1 MQANIIN
8 GVHIRVGGD
17 AGRTKGL
24 KLRIL
29 ENMFGHLQDL
39 ISLLAKYELETD
51 ESPNLKEFEIE
62 LYDFKPGSAVPAF
75 RLAPKP
81 ISLFPEIVNKQKI
94 VVAEKFDELMSY
106 ANKGIYE
113 NFFPQEQLP
122 EVRQDIAEELYGF
135 IISAGNSPITIVEPI
150 AGNGQFKEIYKVP
163 KFTKQQSDNL
173 LKPRIRRTQGAE
185 TEQIFALVQRV
196 GKRRTILDLY
206 ENKNTILS
214 VAPISIIV
222 ENKIYHLHTPL
233 LCTVHKEDGNFIIEN
248 EMLDLYAAGENID
261 IAEHDLYK
269 EFDESYQLLNS
280 LRDDQLSERLLRA
293 KDMMNSYI
301 KEITND

>member
-8 GVHIRVGGD
+8 GVHVRVGGE
-17 AGRTKGL
+17 AGKTNGL

-29 ENMFGHLQDL
+29 ENMFGHLQEL
-39 ISLLAKYELETD
+39 ISLLAKYELETA

-75 RLAPKP
+75 RIAPKP
-81 ISLFPEIVNKQKI
+81 ISLFPEILNKQKK
-94 VVAEKFDELMSY
+94 VVAEKFDELLSY
-106 ANKGIYE
+106 ANKGAYE
-113 NFFPQEQLP
+113 KFFPEQQLP

-150 AGNGQFKEIYKVP
+150 NGNGQFKEIYKVP
-163 KFTKQQSDNL
+163 KFTKQQSDRL
-173 LKPRIRRTQGAE
+173 LKPRVRRTQGTEAE
-185 TEQIFALVQRV
+185 EIFALVQRV

-214 VAPISIIV
+214 VAPENIII
-222 ENKIYHLHTPL
+222 ENKTYHLHTPL
-233 LCTVHKEDGNFIIEN
+233 VCTVHKEDGNFIIEN

-261 IAEHDLYK
+261 EAEHDLYK

-280 LRDDQLSERLLRA
+280 LPDDQLSERLLRA
-293 KDMMNSYI
+293 KNVLNSYI
-301 KEITND
+301 KEITNE